1 MERAAFIVEETGERL
16 GCLLN
21 PASVVVSRTAGVRPR
36 ALASG
41 RVVTD
46 GDGDGLVFTGGGV
59 TELELELLFDV
70 SLAGSSIVTGDVREL
85 TGPLWR
91 LSENGARERGLARV
105 PLARFIWGKAWN
117 VPGVVAAIAERL
129 EHFDAGGVPRR
140 SWMSMR
146 FVRVPEP
153 RTEAAPLTAPAAPP
167 PPLDAI
173 TVTDTDPVH
182 EVVGDGGGAAG
193 ERLDVL
199 AERYYGDPSLW
210 RLIAAANGID
220 DPASVPAGA
229 LLRIPA
235 RPGGP

>member
-21 PASVVVSRTAGVRPR
+21 PASVVVSRTAGVRAR
-36 ALASG
+36 VLASG
-41 RVVTD
+41 RLVTD
-46 GDGDGLVFTGGGV
+46 GSGDGLVLTGGGV

-70 SLAGSSIVTGDVREL
+70 SLAGSSVVTGDVREL

-91 LSENGARERGLARV
+91 LSENGARDRGLARV

-153 RTEAAPLTAPAAPP
+153 RVEAAPLAAPSAPP
-167 PPLDAI
+167 PSLEAI
-173 TVTDTDPVH
+173 TVTETDPVH
-182 EVVGDGGGAAG
+182 ELVGAGGGAAG
-193 ERLDVL
+193 ERLDVV

-220 DPASVPAGA
+220 DPTSIPAGV
-229 LLRIPA
+229 LLHIPA